1 MAVQSLTLSVIST
14 SNITFT
20 LAARTEVDNL
30 VANDIKIFLSAN
42 GTGAFTAF
50 TDFTIT
56 GATATVATIVPNT
69 AFAEADVIRVALDDG
84 TDTSNRVFADFSSAF
99 TSGAGTVIYQVP
111 SVTGN
116 YVINNTTVNDEA
128 VAFNSDVYIASNQP
142 LAANCSMA
150 LAKEYLVK
158 FVNTKYNL
166 NVILKDASNANVSD
180 GNYELLYTETI
191 Q

>member
-1 MAVQSLTLSVIST
+1 MAVQTLTLSVIST
-14 SNITFT
+14 SNILFT
-20 LAARTEVDNL
+20 LGARTEAGNL
-30 VANDIKIFLSAN
+30 VAADVKIFLSAN

-50 TDFTIT
+50 TDFTLS
-56 GATATVATIVPNT
+56 GATNLTATIVPNT

-84 TDTSNRVFADFSSAF
+84 TDTSNRVFVDFSTAF

-116 YVINNTTVNDEA
+116 YIINNTTVNDEA
-128 VAFNSDVYIASNQP
+128 IAFNSPVYIASNQP
-142 LAANCSMA
+142 LGGNCSMA
-150 LAKEYLVK
+150 LAKSYLVK

-166 NVILKDASNANVSD
+166 NVILKDASNAAVSN
-180 GNYELLYTETI
+180 GNYELLYTETV